1 MQQPPG
7 GRLGA
12 AGTGTTAEILN
23 GINFASS
30 NTGWV
35 VGRRGTILKTTDFG
49 ITWTPSTYANSNT
62 WYGVSFASEALGW
75 VVGHTRSILFTADGG
90 VSYAPQSH
98 NFNVGDGKIFYAVQA
113 LDERTAYVVGDSG
126 AILYTSNAGGSWT
139 IQDSGWV
146 TPLYDVFFVSA
157 TR

>member
-1 MQQPPG
+1 MQPPPG

-35 VGRRGTILKTTDFG
+35 VGRRGTVLKTTVFG

-62 WYGVSFASEALGW
+62 WYGVSFASEAVGW
-75 VVGHTRSILFTADGG
+75 VVGHTRSILFTTDGG

-98 NFNVGDGKIFYAVQA
+98 NFNVGDGKIFYAVQ
-113 LDERTAYVVGDSG
+113 VPP
-126 AILYTSNAGGSWT
+126 TSPPHFHAPAAAGKRIRAGSCLQ
-139 IQDSGWV
+139 QD
-146 TPLYDVFFVSA
+146 
-157 TR
+157 